1 MKDSSQVPR
10 EDPKG
15 RRAAGSAALLVVLIA
30 ILVQTGS
37 ALAVHVIRSV
47 GVVEATWLRTAFAA
61 VFLVLTQVVLRRGLP
76 RLPPRGQRLT
86 VVGLTLAVLAMNL
99 AFYGAISRAPV
110 GVVVAVEF
118 LGPLGVA
125 VAGMRRRVDW
135 VWIGL
140 AGVGVA
146 LLAGPTSSVS
156 GLGLVL
162 AFVAAACWGAYLV
175 LAKRAV
181 TGLDPLAVA
190 TLMMAG
196 SAILLTP
203 LFVVS
208 GVHIVGYGS
217 AIALGAV
224 VAVLSSAL
232 PFLLELVAL
241 RRVRAATYGVLLSLE
256 PAVAAVAAFVV
267 LGQRLSLVET
277 AAIGAVMAAAAG
289 ASWTGSPEGPGVD
302 LPAV

>member
-1 MKDSSQVPR
+1 MRDSSLVLR

-61 VFLVLTQVVLRRGLP
+61 VFLVLAQVVLRRGLP
-76 RLPPRGQRLT
+76 SLPPRGQRLT
-86 VVGLTLAVLAMNL
+86 VVGLTFAVLAMNL

-110 GVVVAVEF
+110 GVVVAIEF

-162 AFVAAACWGAYLV
+162 ALVAAACWGAYLV

-208 GVHIVGYGS
+208 GMHIVGYGS

-267 LGQRLSLVET
+267 LGQRLSLVEI
-277 AAIGAVMAAAAG
+277 AAIAAVMAAAAG

-302 LPAV
+302 LPTV

>member
-1 MKDSSQVPR
+1 M
-10 EDPKG
+10 
-15 RRAAGSAALLVVLIA
+15 
-30 ILVQTGS
+30 
-37 ALAVHVIRSV
+37 
-47 GVVEATWLRTAFAA
+47 
-61 VFLVLTQVVLRRGLP
+61 
-76 RLPPRGQRLT
+76 
-86 VVGLTLAVLAMNL
+86 
-99 AFYGAISRAPV
+99 
-110 GVVVAVEF
+110 AVEF

>member
-1 MKDSSQVPR
+1 M
-10 EDPKG
+10 
-15 RRAAGSAALLVVLIA
+15 
-30 ILVQTGS
+30 
-37 ALAVHVIRSV
+37 
-47 GVVEATWLRTAFAA
+47 
-61 VFLVLTQVVLRRGLP
+61 
-76 RLPPRGQRLT
+76 
-86 VVGLTLAVLAMNL
+86 
-99 AFYGAISRAPV
+99 
-110 GVVVAVEF
+110 
-118 LGPLGVA
+118 
-125 VAGMRRRVDW
+125 
-135 VWIGL
+135 
-140 AGVGVA
+140 
-146 LLAGPTSSVS
+146 S

-241 RRVRAATYGVLLSLE
+241 RRVRAATYGVL
-256 PAVAAVAAFVV
+256 
-267 LGQRLSLVET
+267 GQRLSLVET

>member
-1 MKDSSQVPR
+1 MKDSSQVTR

-61 VFLVLTQVVLRRGLP
+61 VLLALTQVVLRRGLP
-76 RLPPRGQRLT
+76 RLPPRGQRRTL
-86 VVGLTLAVLAMNL
+86 VGLTLAVLAMNL

-162 AFVAAACWGAYLV
+162 ALVAAACWGAYLV

-181 TGLDPLAVA
+181 TDLDPLAVA

-196 SAILLTP
+196 SAVLLTP

-256 PAVAAVAAFVV
+256 PAVAAVAGFAV

-277 AAIGAVMAAAAG
+277 AAIAAVMAAAAG
-289 ASWTGSPEGPGVD
+289 ASWTGRPEGAGVD

>member
-110 GVVVAVEF
+110 G
-118 LGPLGVA
+118 
-125 VAGMRRRVDW
+125 
-135 VWIGL
+135 
-140 AGVGVA
+140 
-146 LLAGPTSSVS
+146 SSWRS
-156 GLGLVL
+156 SSW
-162 AFVAAACWGAYLV
+162 APSASRW
-175 LAKRAV
+175 RA
-181 TGLDPLAVA
+181 
-190 TLMMAG
+190 
-196 SAILLTP
+196 
-203 LFVVS
+203 
-208 GVHIVGYGS
+208 
-217 AIALGAV
+217 
-224 VAVLSSAL
+224 
-232 PFLLELVAL
+232 
-241 RRVRAATYGVLLSLE
+241 
-256 PAVAAVAAFVV
+256 
-267 LGQRLSLVET
+267 
-277 AAIGAVMAAAAG
+277 
-289 ASWTGSPEGPGVD
+289 
-302 LPAV
+302 